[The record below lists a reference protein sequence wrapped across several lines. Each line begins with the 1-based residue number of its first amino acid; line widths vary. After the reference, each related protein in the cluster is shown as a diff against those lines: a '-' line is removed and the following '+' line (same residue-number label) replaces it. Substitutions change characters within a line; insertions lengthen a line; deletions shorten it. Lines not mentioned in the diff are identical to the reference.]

1 MAKNK
6 TKKKPG
12 RMSLKDRLLY
22 RLWCKDQ
29 QIAALLRGRDM
40 RDHDIKGLERK
51 NEMAMRMITAMLG
64 RTGGILAL
72 SAQDIMDAEIDSI
85 GIYENTED
93 HVIYVGRSDMLKSVV
108 LKKDED
114 NVALPEAAKDE
125 SSGVEDV
132 LDTMKA
138 EKKQEPFDGDD
149 IDIEAIDDQNTKE
162 LVKTLRT
169 PREPYCPEG

>member
-6 TKKKPG
+6 IKKKPG

-40 RDHDIKGLERK
+40 RDCGIKGLQRQ
-51 NEMAMRMITAMLG
+51 NEMAMRTITAMLG

-85 GIYENTED
+85 GVYENTED
-93 HVIYVGRSDMLKSVV
+93 HVIYVGRYDMLRAVV
-108 LKKDED
+108 LKKED
-114 NVALPEAAKDE
+114 NLSLPEAAEDE

-132 LDTMKA
+132 LGTMKA
-138 EKKQEPFDGDD
+138 KKKQETFDGDD

-162 LVKTLRT
+162 LLKTLRA
-169 PREPYCPEG
+169 PWEPYCPEG

>member
-1 MAKNK
+1 MEKNK
-6 TKKKPG
+6 TKKKQG

-40 RDHDIKGLERK
+40 RDREIKGIQRQ
-51 NEMAMRMITAMLG
+51 NEMAMRTITAMLDH
-64 RTGGILAL
+64 TGGILAL
-72 SAQDIMDAEIDSI
+72 KAQDIMDAEIDSI
-85 GIYENTED
+85 GVYKNTED
-93 HVIYVGRSDMLKSVV
+93 HVIYVGRTDMLEAVV
-108 LKKDED
+108 LKKD
-114 NVALPEAAKDE
+114 NQSLPEAAEDE
-125 SSGVEDV
+125 RSGVEDV

>member
-40 RDHDIKGLERK
+40 RDREIKGLVRK

-64 RTGGILAL
+64 HTGGILAL
-72 SAQDIMDAEIDSI
+72 SAQDIMDAEIGSI
-85 GIYENTED
+85 GVYENTED
-93 HVIYVGRSDMLKSVV
+93 HVIYVGRSDMLKAVM
-108 LKKDED
+108 LKNEGKTS
-114 NVALPEAAKDE
+114 LPEAAEDE
-125 SSGVEDV
+125 NSGVEDV
-132 LDTMKA
+132 LNTMKA

-149 IDIEAIDDQNTKE
+149 IDIEAIDDQDTKD
-162 LVKTLRT
+162 LVKTLRN
-169 PREPYCPEG
+169 PREPYFPEG